1 MKLRT
6 GLVGL
11 LAGLSIAM
19 GGVALAATAD
29 TLLVE
34 GYDPE
39 NRLLV
44 FGISEIDDT
53 GVDCTVEGAAF
64 TYTTDSFGSITSLLR
79 GGAAVS
85 FKEGATD
92 HAYGETGGVCDLTA
106 VDVTGPNGQVNHGQV
121 VSSFV
126 HAVKEQLREAGV
138 RGGIGCL
145 VHAIAHSDHGK
156 GDQSRGP
163 TLVDDTVVLSGEV
176 DLSSHEVAC
185 NHKGDSGEAAD
196 GRDNSN
202 RGANANANSNGNGH
216 GNGGGNGHGK
226 KTDR

>member
-6 GLVGL
+6 GFAGL
-11 LAGLSIAM
+11 LAGLSMVI
-19 GGVALAATAD
+19 GGAALAATTD

-39 NRLLV
+39 NRILV
-44 FGISEIDDT
+44 FGVSEIDET
-53 GVDCTVEGAAF
+53 GFDCTVEGSGF
-64 TYTTDSFGSITSLLR
+64 TYTIDSFGSITELLD

-85 FKEGATD
+85 FKEGTTD
-92 HAYGETGGVCDLTA
+92 HVYGATEGVCDLTG

-145 VHAIAHSDHGK
+145 VHGIAHSDYGK

-163 TLVDDTVVLSGEV
+163 TLVDETVVVVSGEV
-176 DLSSHEVAC
+176 DLSSHEGAC
-185 NHKGDSGEAAD
+185 NHKRDSEDAAD
-196 GRDNSN
+196 GPGNSN
-202 RGANANANSNGNGH
+202 RGGNGNGNGNGH
-216 GNGGGNGHGK
+216 GQGK
-226 KTDR
+226 KNR

>member
-6 GLVGL
+6 GFAGL

-39 NRLLV
+39 NRILV
-44 FGISEIDDT
+44 FGASEIDET
-53 GVDCTVEGAAF
+53 GFDCTVEGTGF
-64 TYTTDSFGSITSLLR
+64 TYTTDSFGSITALLR
-79 GGAAVS
+79 DGAAVS
-85 FKEGATD
+85 FKKDTSD
-92 HAYGETGGVCDLTA
+92 HVYGQTEGVCDLTA

-126 HAVKEQLREAGV
+126 QAVKEQLREAGV
-138 RGGIGCL
+138 RGGMGCL
-145 VHAIAHSDHGK
+145 VHVIAHSDYGK
-156 GDQSRGP
+156 GDQQRGP
-163 TLVDDTVVLSGEV
+163 TVLDETVVVSGEV

-185 NHKGDSGEAAD
+185 NHKKSDTEEADD
-196 GRDNSN
+196 GPGNSN
-202 RGANANANSNGNGH
+202 RGGN
-216 GNGGGNGHGK
+216 GNGHGK
-226 KTDR
+226 KSNR

>member
-6 GLVGL
+6 GFAGL
-11 LAGLSIAM
+11 LAGLSVAM

-39 NRLLV
+39 NRILV
-44 FGISEIDDT
+44 FGVSEIDET
-53 GVDCTVEGAAF
+53 GFDCTVDGTGFA
-64 TYTTDSFGSITSLLR
+64 YTTDSFGSITALLKD
-79 GGAAVS
+79 GAAVS
-85 FKEGATD
+85 FKKDTTD
-92 HAYGETGGVCDLTA
+92 HVYGQTEGVCDLTA

-126 HAVKEQLREAGV
+126 QAVKEQLREAGV

-145 VHAIAHSDHGK
+145 VHVISHSDYGK
-156 GDQSRGP
+156 GDQQQGP
-163 TLVDDTVVLSGEV
+163 TVIDETVVVTSGEV

-185 NHKGDSGEAAD
+185 NHKTSDTEETDDSLG
-196 GRDNSN
+196 NSN
-202 RGANANANSNGNGH
+202 RGGNGH
-216 GNGGGNGHGK
+216 GNGHGK
-226 KTDR
+226 KSDR

>member
-1 MKLRT
+1 MKLRA
-6 GLVGL
+6 GFVGL

-19 GGVALAATAD
+19 GGVALAATGD

-39 NRLLV
+39 NRILV
-44 FGISEIDDT
+44 FGVSEIDET
-53 GVDCTVEGAAF
+53 GFDCAAEGSGF
-64 TYTTDSFGSITSLLR
+64 TYTIDSFGSITALLR

-85 FKEGATD
+85 FQKGTTDHLYGATE
-92 HAYGETGGVCDLTA
+92 GICDLTG

-121 VSSFV
+121 VSSVV

-145 VHAIAHSDHGK
+145 VHVIANSDYGK

-163 TLVDDTVVLSGEV
+163 TLVDETVVVSGEV
-176 DLSSHEVAC
+176 DLNSHEVAC
-185 NHKGDSGEAAD
+185 NHKSDTEEAD
-196 GRDNSN
+196 EGPGNSN
-202 RGANANANSNGNGH
+202 RGGNGNGNGH
-216 GNGGGNGHGK
+216 GNAQGK
-226 KTDR
+226 KNR